1 MNELLKDS
9 AYFGFAITLLAYWI
23 GVEVA
28 KRVKSSLCN
37 PLLVATILVVGFL
50 LFFDVEVETYNKGAA
65 YLQHFLTPVT
75 VCLAVPLYRKLQVL
89 KDNLWA
95 ILAGV
100 LSGCITSAVSILAL
114 CKLSGLDE
122 ILYRSLLPKS
132 ITTAMALG
140 VAEKL
145 GALPSVTIIGITVAG
160 FTGAIMA
167 PVMFKLFH
175 IKEPVAQGLAIGTC
189 SHALGT
195 SRAME
200 IGEIQGAMSGLA
212 IVVAGV
218 ITVVLVPMI
227 ACAW

>member
-9 AYFGFAITLLAYWI
+9 VYFGFVLTLLAYWL
-23 GVEVA
+23 GTLAA
-28 KRVKSSLCN
+28 KKIRFSLCN
-37 PLLVATILVVGFL
+37 PLLIATVLVVVFL
-50 LFFDVEVETYNKGAA
+50 LVFHIEVETYQKGAN
-65 YLQHFLTPVT
+65 YLQHFLTPST

-89 KDNLWA
+89 KDNLAA

-100 LSGCITSAVSILAL
+100 LSGCLASALGILFL
-114 CKLSGLDE
+114 CRLAGLDE
-122 ILYRSLLPKS
+122 ILYRSMLPKS

-145 GALPSVTIIGITVAG
+145 QAMSSITIIGIMVAG

-167 PVMFKLFH
+167 PVMFRIFR
-175 IKEPVAQGLAIGTC
+175 IQDPVAQGLAIGTC

-195 SRAME
+195 SRAVE

-218 ITVVLVPMI
+218 ITVVLAPIM
-227 ACAW
+227 AGLW

>member
-9 AYFGFAITLLAYWI
+9 VYFGFVITLVTYWI
-23 GVEVA
+23 GSEITR
-28 KRVKSSLCN
+28 RVKFPLCN
-37 PLLVATILVVGFL
+37 PLIIATILIVAFL
-50 LFFDVEVETYNKGAA
+50 LLFDIDVETYNKGAA
-65 YLQHFLTPVT
+65 YLQHYLTPAT
-75 VCLAVPLYRKLQVL
+75 VCLAVPLYRKLRVL

-100 LSGCITSAVSILAL
+100 LSGCITSAVSILIL
-114 CKLSGLDE
+114 CKLFGLDE
-122 ILYRSLLPKS
+122 ILYRSILPKS

-145 GALPSVTIIGITVAG
+145 GALPSVTVIGIMVAG
-160 FTGAIMA
+160 FTGALLA
-167 PVMFKLFH
+167 PAMFKLFH
-175 IKEPVAQGLAIGTC
+175 IKEPVAQGLAIGTS

-195 SRAME
+195 SKAIE

-218 ITVVLVPMI
+218 ITVALVPI
-227 ACAW
+227 VAQVW